1 MANFETVFAKEFTQM
16 MNQRRAQNTGFSIK
30 DIPCPDLKLIDAKD
44 FVTGG
49 KLAYIKDIQE
59 PFFSDLNESTAEI
72 VKGRTFKKR
81 VSYYDETGKVKF
93 REDKN
98 GGIMQ
103 IDVPV
108 SSGFVAIYS
117 SVNIHLPNKLEK
129 NGEKRIYR
137 PKDGYKFVDYVD
149 TEKGRKYLYLVPIEN
164 VYPLELCAL
173 VISLNKHRA
182 YYKGCRVALTN
193 GHYVYVYSIPYKYR
207 ENSGYYLIGAKPN
220 PNFDEE
226 MKILLDYW
234 MKHDILFD
242 LNMTAL
248 DSQYKGA
255 VNMGI
260 EDYPGTCMP
269 EDYVK
274 ITNSLK
280 KADLEEL

>member
-16 MNQRRAQNTGFSIK
+16 MNQRREQNAGLSIK
-30 DIPCPDLKLIDAKD
+30 DLPCPDLKLIAAKD
-44 FVTGG
+44 FITGG

-59 PFFSDLNESTAEI
+59 PFFSDLNETAAEI

-98 GGIMQ
+98 GGTMQ

-108 SSGFVAIYS
+108 SSGFVAVYS
-117 SVNIHLPNKLEK
+117 SVNIHLPNKLER

-234 MKHDILFD
+234 IKHDILFD

-248 DSQYKGA
+248 DSQYKGTIN
-255 VNMGI
+255 VGI